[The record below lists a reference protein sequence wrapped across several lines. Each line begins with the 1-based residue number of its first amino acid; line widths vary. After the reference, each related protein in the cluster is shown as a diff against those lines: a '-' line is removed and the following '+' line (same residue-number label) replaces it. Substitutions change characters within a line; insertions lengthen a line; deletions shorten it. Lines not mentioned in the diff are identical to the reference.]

1 MRTTKVTVLPY
12 DSAWKTAFE
21 AIKAEIESA
30 LGKLILGIEHVGSTS
45 VEGMSAKP
53 CIDLDVIIKDDSM
66 LDAVIERLAEI
77 GYIHEGDLGIK
88 GREAFKYTDKPH
100 LMKHHL
106 YVCTESSDELR
117 RHIVFRDFLRNNP
130 DAAKRYSDIKE
141 MAAKLY
147 PNDIDKYIELKNN
160 ILSPSTVRSYRAMRR
175 SVLPDLLA
183 EPLMGLTQERIQAA
197 INELAG
203 DCSPK
208 YCRNVH
214 GLISAVCKQYRPDF
228 QLHTTMPQRQKTEI
242 CIPTEDEMQKLF
254 EYVRGTDAE
263 LPVYLGACCGLRR
276 SEVLG
281 LKWKD
286 IDFAKGTMT
295 IHEAIVLNE
304 DNEAVSKSTKTIA
317 GTRTIRMYP
326 FVREVLERMPRDGEH
341 VVALK
346 GHQVYQRFQSA
357 LEACGLPHYRFH
369 DLRHYLVSVM
379 LSLNIPK
386 AYIADYVGHETEN
399 MIDQVYGHIMA
410 FKKTNAE
417 DLLHDYFNG
426 AVMKS
431 DTKSDTVRK

>member
-1 MRTTKVTVLPY
+1 MVK
-12 DSAWKTAFE
+12 
-21 AIKAEIESA
+21 
-30 LGKLILGIEHVGSTS
+30 
-45 VEGMSAKP
+45 
-53 CIDLDVIIKDDSM
+53 
-66 LDAVIERLAEI
+66 IERLPSGSYRARV
-77 GYIHEGDLGIK
+77 HLGGGKYKSITGK
-88 GREAFKYTDKPH
+88 DKKAVQLEAAQYEAGVIEEKNT
-100 LMKHHL
+100 
-106 YVCTESSDELR
+106 
-117 RHIVFRDFLRNNP
+117 NAP
-130 DAAKRYSDIKE
+130 DTTTLGEY
-141 MAAKLY
+141 
-147 PNDIDKYIELKNN
+147 IDKYIELKNN

-254 EYVRGTDAE
+254 DHVRGTDAE

-326 FVREVLERMPRDGEH
+326 FVREALERMPRDGEH

-426 AVMKS
+426 TVMKS
-431 DTKSDTVRK
+431 DTKSDTVCK